1 MKKLILFVI
10 TLLVF
15 LSANSTESM
24 DAYKVYQLYI
34 TTTNGSDITS
44 KENYTDCTLSLD
56 GQDAYPDL
64 SVAAQ
69 IRGRGNSSW
78 LWYAKKS
85 YRLKLEEKKEVLGLA
100 KAKSWVLL
108 ANYRDVTDLMNTF
121 AFAMG
126 HKLGLI

>member
-44 KENYTDCTLSLD
+44 KENYTDCNLSLD

-64 SVAAQ
+64 SVTAQ

-85 YRLKLEEKKEVLGLA
+85 YRLKLEATQLQDLA
-100 KAKSWVLL
+100 KEQIMVL
-108 ANYRDVTDLMNTF
+108 
-121 AFAMG
+121 
-126 HKLGLI
+126 